1 MMIVCRGKAGG
12 SLPAA
17 RPAIRDGAHGVTRPA
32 KPLLAP
38 TLDTS
43 PAFWKAFFVKQSIVT
58 LDLEGVLVPEIWI
71 AVSEK
76 TGIKELRRTTRD
88 EPDYDKLMKGRL
100 NILDQHGL
108 GLSDIQEV
116 IGTLRPLE
124 GGKEFLDELRALT
137 QVIILS
143 DTFEEFAKP
152 LMRQLD
158 WPTLFCHKLEVQN
171 DRIVNYRLRQP
182 NQKQKSVAALKNLN
196 YHVIAAGDSFNDTA
210 MLGEAHA
217 GFLFHAPVAIQKQF
231 PQFPALETYA
241 DLLKLIRKALA

>member
-1 MMIVCRGKAGG
+1 M
-12 SLPAA
+12 
-17 RPAIRDGAHGVTRPA
+17 
-32 KPLLAP
+32 
-38 TLDTS
+38 
-43 PAFWKAFFVKQSIVT
+43 KQSIVT

-210 MLGEAHA
+210 MLGEAHT
-217 GFLFHAPVAIQKQF
+217 GFLFHAPAAIQKQF

-241 DLLKLIRKALA
+241 DLLKLIRKALE